1 MQGTPQ
7 EHEKNVVRS
16 QEAARKGNRS
26 VTLEVS
32 KEDREMIEKDLIQ
45 FSRKTAEFRR
55 QYSLYASSSITPSV
69 DGKASVFS
77 SDM

>member
-7 EHEKNVVRS
+7 EHEKNVGRS

-45 FSRKTAEFRR
+45 FSRKAAELRR
-55 QYSLYASSSITPSV
+55 QKFSYASSSIMPSV
-69 DGKASVFS
+69 DEKAFVFS
-77 SDM
+77 LDM